1 MITLVLGTI
10 GADIH
15 SVGNKI
21 LDYALTEAGFHIV
34 NLGVL
39 VSQEE
44 YINAAIETNADAIL
58 ISSLYGQAELDCRGM
73 REKCNEAGLGDI
85 PLYIGGNITLGKQE
99 WSEAKKLFED
109 KYGFF
114 RAYPP
119 GTSIDKIVPDL
130 YRDFNVRS
138 VEYGKATS

>member
-21 LDYALTEAGFHIV
+21 LDYALTEAGFNIV

-44 YINAAIETNADAIL
+44 YINAAIETNADGIL
-58 ISSLYGQAELDCRGM
+58 VSSLYGQAELDCKGLK
-73 REKCNEAGLGDI
+73 EKCNEAGLEKV
-85 PLYIGGNITLGKQE
+85 PLYIGGNIALGKQD
-99 WSEAKKLFED
+99 WGAAKRLFEG

-119 GTSIDKIVPDL
+119 GTDINTILVDL
-130 YRDFNVRS
+130 YQDFNVRS
-138 VEYGKATS
+138 VDYGETAG

>member
-21 LDYALTEAGFHIV
+21 LDYALSEAGFNVV

-44 YINAAIETNADAIL
+44 YINAAIETKADAIL
-58 ISSLYGQAELDCRGM
+58 VSSLYGQAELDCRGLK
-73 REKCNEAGLGDI
+73 EKCKEAGIGDT
-85 PLYIGGNITLGKQE
+85 PLYIGGNIMLGKQE
-99 WSEAKKLFED
+99 WSAAKKLFEE

-119 GTSIDKIVPDL
+119 GTNVDTILVDL
-130 YRDFNVRS
+130 NRDFNVRS
-138 VEYGKATS
+138 VKYGETAG